1 MILPLGK
8 LHAYVMEEVLGSI
21 PSEALFT
28 SYFEA
33 VKLELSSCI
42 YGRGLDRVAETKD
55 CYFNKHDNRKPIT
68 VLVHCSISGLLTQ
81 Y

>member
-42 YGRGLDRVAETKD
+42 YG
-55 CYFNKHDNRKPIT
+55 
-68 VLVHCSISGLLTQ
+68 
-81 Y
+81 